1 MFQRF
6 HRVLALAA
14 LLFGGALIAFL
25 VMDVA
30 PRPAS
35 GAPAM
40 SPTIR
45 HTVLN
50 VSCTSAAAFGSAYT
64 KITDIGDFTAAS
76 ADSVVEVTYHGRV
89 NVDTLAGTTG
99 YCLRASCRRPAVTGG
114 PGAGTHQH
122 RRHQRRARLIYRD
135 LPQPHCRRAHRE
147 HLGAHFHG
155 QQWHWRARRSRLLE
169 LGRGHCA
176 RVHGV
181 WLRLPANYDRGVSGK
196 LKGARQRAAWPLRCF
211 RNRPARGRRRG
222 ADGGRRRTRGRSPSG
237 PGRWRWWR
245 RACRGS

>member
-89 NVDTLAGTTG
+89 NVDTLTGTTG
-99 YCLRASCRRPAVTGG
+99 TVFELRVDDQPSPVGRARAHINTVGISGEHVSFTGIFPNLTAGEHTVSIWVRTSTGNSGTGG
-114 PGAGTHQH
+114 RVDPGCWSSDVVIVREYTAFGSVF
-122 RRHQRRARLIYRD
+122 
-135 LPQPHCRRAHRE
+135 LPIMTE
-147 HLGAHFHG
+147 
-155 QQWHWRARRSRLLE
+155 E
-169 LGRGHCA
+169 
-176 RVHGV
+176 
-181 WLRLPANYDRGVSGK
+181 
-196 LKGARQRAAWPLRCF
+196 
-211 RNRPARGRRRG
+211 
-222 ADGGRRRTRGRSPSG
+222 
-237 PGRWRWWR
+237 
-245 RACRGS
+245 